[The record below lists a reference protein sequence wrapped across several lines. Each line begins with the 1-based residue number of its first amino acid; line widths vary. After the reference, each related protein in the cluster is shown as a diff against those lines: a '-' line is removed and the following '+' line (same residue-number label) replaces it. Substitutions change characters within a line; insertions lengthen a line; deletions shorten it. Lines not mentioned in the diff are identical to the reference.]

1 MMKWPMWI
9 RVLAGIGAVLFF
21 LVLSILAQS
30 VLGEYSLFLLVPG
43 AGIFIYLNPELM
55 RGD

>member
-1 MMKWPMWI
+1 MMKWPMWL
-9 RVLAGIGAVLFF
+9 RVLVGTVAVLFC

-30 VLGEYSLFLLVPG
+30 ILGEFSLFLILPG

>member
-9 RVLAGIGAVLFF
+9 RVFVGIGAFLLFLALSF
-21 LVLSILAQS
+21 LLHP
-30 VLGEYSLFLLVPG
+30 VLGDYSQFLILPG
-43 AGIFIYLNPELM
+43 AAIFTYLNPELI

>member
-9 RVLAGIGAVLFF
+9 RVFVGIGAF
-21 LVLSILAQS
+21 L
-30 VLGEYSLFLLVPG
+30 LFLALSFLLHPVLEDYSQFLILPG
-43 AGIFIYLNPELM
+43 AAIFTYLNPELI

>member
-9 RVLAGIGAVLFF
+9 RVLVGIGAALFF

>member
-1 MMKWPMWI
+1 MMKRPVWI

-21 LVLSILAQS
+21 LVLSILAQP

-43 AGIFIYLNPELM
+43 AGIFIYLNPELT

>member
-9 RVLAGIGAVLFF
+9 RVLVGTVAVLSC
-21 LVLSILAQS
+21 LVLSVLAQS
-30 VLGEYSLFLLVPG
+30 VLGEYSLFLILPG

>member
-1 MMKWPMWI
+1 MMKWPMWV
-9 RVLAGIGAVLFF
+9 RVLVGTVAALFF

-30 VLGEYSLFLLVPG
+30 VLGEYSFFLILLE

>member
-9 RVLAGIGAVLFF
+9 RVLVGTVAVLSC

-30 VLGEYSLFLLVPG
+30 VLGEYSLFLILPG
-43 AGIFIYLNPELM
+43 VGIFIYLNPELM

>member
-1 MMKWPMWI
+1 MMKRPMWI
-9 RVLAGIGAVLFF
+9 RALVGIGALLFF
-21 LVLSILAQS
+21 LVLSILTQS
-30 VLGEYSLFLLVPG
+30 VLGEYSLFLILPG